1 MTTDSL
7 LRRLKAKIPT
17 YSPTRGRQGRID
29 LTFNHSSGTILM
41 MELTLFLSNEGSF
54 SRGTFSYPRLE
65 AISSDYQSRAHPASA
80 LQATENNERET
91 RTTD

>member
-1 MTTDSL
+1 
-7 LRRLKAKIPT
+7 
-17 YSPTRGRQGRID
+17 
-29 LTFNHSSGTILM
+29 M